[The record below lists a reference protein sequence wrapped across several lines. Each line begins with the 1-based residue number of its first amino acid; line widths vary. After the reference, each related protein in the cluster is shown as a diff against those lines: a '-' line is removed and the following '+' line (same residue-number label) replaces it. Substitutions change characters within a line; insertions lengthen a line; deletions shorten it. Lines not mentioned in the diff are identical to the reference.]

1 MSLTFES
8 SKKYIVVENYEK
20 QKTSILSHEECL
32 KIKKLTNNVNKT
44 LIIIKFNSG
53 VVHHNNN
60 ILEIPIANRINVL
73 YNFISD
79 ELKSAPEFYSIQ
91 LVEMFFDSNKVVY
104 NNIVNSDITIIQGM
118 W

>member
-8 SKKYIVVENYEK
+8 SKKYIILENYEK
-20 QKTSILSHEECL
+20 QKSSILSHEECL
-32 KIKKLTNNVNKT
+32 KIKKLSNTINKT

-53 VVHHNNN
+53 VIHHNNN
-60 ILEIPIANRINVL
+60 ILEIPIAHRINVL
-73 YNFISD
+73 YNFIND
-79 ELKSAPEFYSIQ
+79 ELKSAPEFYSIK

-104 NNIVNSDITIIQGM
+104 KNIVNSDITIIPAM